1 MWNRGEMMQKKC
13 SRCGKDMEIVL
24 RNVVYRNRVKIMNVP
39 VHVCV
44 DDCCAHS
51 QVVDVIKDDL
61 KSLMEDLGQHP
72 ERQAIEFEEMSELS
86 NILVLVANEGLDSS
100 VREVLGERVNE
111 LLDLFLLAQSLG
123 DEKWMLE
130 LRERLTKIM
139 V

>member
-1 MWNRGEMMQKKC
+1 MQKKC

-24 RNVVYRNRVKIMNVP
+24 RNVVYRNRVKILNVP

-51 QVVDVIKDDL
+51 QVVDVIKGDL
-61 KSLMEDLGQHP
+61 KALMEELGQHP

-86 NILVLVANEGLDSS
+86 NILVLISNERTNSS
-100 VREVLGERVNE
+100 VREALGEKVNE

>member
-1 MWNRGEMMQKKC
+1 MQKKC
-13 SRCGKDMEIVL
+13 SRCGHDMEIVL
-24 RNVVYRNRVKIMNVP
+24 RNVVYRKRVKIMNVP

-44 DDCCAHS
+44 NESCAYS

-61 KSLMEDLGQHP
+61 KALMEDLGQWP

-86 NILVLVANEGLDSS
+86 NLLVLIANEGMDSS

-123 DEKWMLE
+123 DERWMLE
-130 LRERLTKIM
+130 LQERLTKIM

>member
-1 MWNRGEMMQKKC
+1 MQKKC
-13 SRCGKDMEIVL
+13 SCCGKDMEIML

-61 KSLMEDLGQHP
+61 KSLMEELGQHP
-72 ERQAIEFEEMSELS
+72 QRQAIEFEEISELS
-86 NILVLVANEGLDSS
+86 NLLVLIANEGEDST
-100 VREVLGERVNE
+100 VREFLGERVNE

-123 DEKWMLE
+123 DEKWIRE

>member
-1 MWNRGEMMQKKC
+1 MQKKC
-13 SRCGKDMEIVL
+13 SHCGSDMEIVL

-39 VHVCV
+39 VHVCA

-61 KSLMEDLGQHP
+61 KSLMEELGQHP
-72 ERQAIEFEEMSELS
+72 QRQAIEFEEMSELS
-86 NILVLVANEGLDSS
+86 NLLVLIANEKEDSS
-100 VREVLGERVNE
+100 VREALGERVNE

-123 DEKWMLE
+123 DNKWMLE
-130 LRERLTKIM
+130 LRQRLTKIM

>member
-1 MWNRGEMMQKKC
+1 
-13 SRCGKDMEIVL
+13 MEIVL

-44 DDCCAHS
+44 DDNCANS

-61 KSLMEDLGQHP
+61 KSLMEELGQHP
-72 ERQAIEFEEMSELS
+72 QRQAIEFEEMSELS
-86 NILVLVANEGLDSS
+86 NLLVLIANGNEDST
-100 VREVLGERVNE
+100 VRDVLSERVNE